1 MLEHAKNASP
11 KRQLG
16 SASKKGKRKLVVVG
30 SSGLSPKSQPK
41 DSPTEGGLQASNT
54 KVIPVQVAQDGRL
67 VQVPESE
74 MNAA

>member
-1 MLEHAKNASP
+1 M
-11 KRQLG
+11 
-16 SASKKGKRKLVVVG
+16 VIG

-41 DSPTEGGLQASNT
+41 DDLAQGRLQPHNT

-74 MNAA
+74 MNET